1 MATYRISIVGTGYV
15 GLCTAAGFASKG
27 YEVIASTRDSEKA
40 SLVNLGIPPF
50 YEPGLEGLLKKVVDK
65 GNLRCVV
72 GREEAILDTDITFIA
87 VATPSNPDGSIN
99 LQHIADSAQD
109 IGEVL
114 SKKGA
119 YHLIVVKS
127 TVVPGTTQNL
137 VKSALE
143 KFSNARCGLDFGLC
157 MNPEFLREGSAVHD
171 TFHPD
176 RIVIGEYDRKSGDIL
191 EALYKDFYSNG
202 VPPIVR
208 TNLPTAELIKYAS
221 NSFLATKISFVSQIA
236 NLCQKIPGADVVKVA
251 EAVGLDHRIG
261 SHFLKAGL
269 GYGGSC
275 FPKDVKALIS
285 YSEGLGYSP
294 VLLKAVE
301 AVNEAQPL
309 QALSLAKRL
318 MSDVKGK
325 RIAILGLAFKPNTD
339 DIREAVSI
347 KLIEALLKEGAR
359 IVAYDP
365 AAMVNVKR
373 VLGDRIEYASSAIE
387 CICGSDG
394 CIIATE
400 WDEFKNL
407 KAEDF
412 IENMATPTLIDGRRI
427 YDPETFGRKMRFAAI
442 GLGNEN
448 SLKHSNEAC

>member
-27 YEVIASTRDSEKA
+27 YGVIASTRDSEKA
-40 SLVNLGIPPF
+40 GLINRGIPPF
-50 YEPGLEGLLKKVVDK
+50 YEPGLEELLKKVVDK

-99 LQHIADSAQD
+99 LQHIAGSAQE
-109 IGEVL
+109 IGEAL
-114 SKKGA
+114 SKKDA
-119 YHLIVVKS
+119 YHLTVMKS

-143 KFSNARCGLDFGLC
+143 RFSNKKCGVDFGLC

-176 RIVIGEYDRKSGDIL
+176 RIVIGEYDKKSGDLL
-191 EALYKDFYSNG
+191 ETLYKDFYGKG
-202 VPPIVR
+202 VPPMVR

-221 NSFLATKISFVSQIA
+221 NSLLATKISFVNQIA

-261 SHFLKAGL
+261 PHFLRAGL

-294 VLLKAVE
+294 VLLRAVE

-318 MSDVKGK
+318 MGEVRGK
-325 RIAILGLAFKPNTD
+325 RIAVLGLAFKPNTD

-347 KLIEALLKEGAR
+347 KLIEGLLKEGAR
-359 IVAYDP
+359 IIAYDP
-365 AAMVNVKR
+365 AAMVNAKR
-373 VLGDRIEYASSAIE
+373 ALGDRIEYASSVTE
-387 CICGSDG
+387 CIRGSDG
-394 CIIATE
+394 CILATE

-412 IENMATPTLIDGRRI
+412 IENMAKPTVVDGRRI
-427 YDPETFGRKMRFAAI
+427 YDPETFSKKMGFAAI
-442 GLGNEN
+442 GLGKEGY
-448 SLKHSNEAC
+448 K

>member
-1 MATYRISIVGTGYV
+1 MMTYRISIVGTGYV

-40 SLVNLGIPPF
+40 SQINLGIAPF
-50 YEPGLEGLLKKVVDK
+50 YEPSLGELLKRVVDK

-72 GREEAILDTDITFIA
+72 GREEAILDTDMTFIA

-99 LQHIADSAQD
+99 LQHIAGSAQE
-109 IGEVL
+109 IGEAL
-114 SKKGA
+114 SKEDA
-119 YHLIVVKS
+119 YHLAVVKS

-137 VKSALE
+137 VKSTLE
-143 KFSNARCGLDFGLC
+143 RFSNKKCGAGFGLC

-171 TFHPD
+171 TFYPD
-176 RIVIGEYDRKSGDIL
+176 RLVIGEYDKKSGDIL
-191 EALYKDFYSNG
+191 ETLYKDSYSNG

-221 NSFLATKISFVSQIA
+221 NSFLATKISFVNQIA

-261 SHFLKAGL
+261 PHFLRAGL

-294 VLLKAVE
+294 VLLRAVE

-318 MSDVKGK
+318 MGEVRGK
-325 RIAILGLAFKPNTD
+325 RIAVLGLAFKPNTD

-347 KLIEALLKEGAR
+347 KLIEGLLKEGAR

-365 AAMVNVKR
+365 AAMVNAKGA
-373 VLGDRIEYASSAIE
+373 LGDRIEYASSAME
-387 CICGSDG
+387 CIRGSDG
-394 CIIATE
+394 CILVTE
-400 WDEFKNL
+400 WDEFKSL
-407 KAEDF
+407 KAKDF
-412 IENMATPTLIDGRRI
+412 IENMTKPTVVDGRRI
-427 YDPETFGRKMRFAAI
+427 YDPETFSKKMGFAAV
-442 GLGNEN
+442 GLGKER
-448 SLKHSNEAC
+448 L